1 MIRRYFGWRAGALA
15 MGCALG
21 ALLASGPAQ
30 AQQCVG
36 DCNGDGMVA
45 INELIIGV
53 NIALG
58 SQPASACPSFDV
70 NGDGMVTI
78 NELIQGVN
86 NALNGCPAVNTPTN
100 TIPPIDTPTAT
111 ATFTIPA
118 GTATATITDTPL
130 PQVDTPT
137 PTVTAVPTAADIG
150 SSVCTLDAPA
160 DKSKS
165 LLLLQTAALP
175 LSLVPTG
182 TYSID
187 CGAPGADGVA
197 PCTCTL
203 LQFGAVV
210 IPAIGDVCINP
221 AAGCA
226 PGHVDCNGGAPSDV
240 NLTADHNV
248 GTCASNAA
256 CAATCDA
263 HCATLGQGFA
273 RQSFGCEGYCQGGTN
288 DEAECMFDSECTGG
302 QCVGGEP
309 VAHFQ
314 TCNCV
319 CAGTDI
325 GDAAVAGGLTCNLGT
340 QINVE
345 LPSNGHCGDTAT
357 IQLAPVCGNVTSE
370 TSTGSVLN
378 ANNSAGATIP
388 TAAQGG
394 APSVIDG
401 VAVSCD
407 NLKAHTLTGLKL
419 VGQLGFFD
427 STLGD
432 IRSAQTFVCQ

>member
-1 MIRRYFGWRAGALA
+1 MIQRYMGWRAGTLA
-15 MGCALG
+15 VGCALA
-21 ALLASGPAQ
+21 ALLASGPAR
-30 AQQCVG
+30 AQTCVG

-58 SQPASACPSFDV
+58 SQPVTACESFDV

-86 NALNGCPAVNTPTN
+86 NALNGCPAVNTPTD
-100 TIPPIDTPTAT
+100 TVPAIDTPTST
-111 ATFTIPA
+111 PTLPA
-118 GTATATITDTPL
+118 GTATATITDTPG
-130 PQVDTPT
+130 QVDTPT
-137 PTVTAVPTAADIG
+137 PTVTAVPTAEALG
-150 SSVCTLDAPA
+150 SNVCTLDSPA

-187 CGAPGADGVA
+187 CGAPDADGIA
-197 PCTCTL
+197 ECSCTL
-203 LQFGAVV
+203 LEFGAVV

-221 AAGCA
+221 APGCA
-226 PGHVDCNGGAPSDV
+226 PGHIDCNGGAPSDV
-240 NLTADHNV
+240 VLDADHNI
-248 GTCASNAA
+248 GTCTSNAD
-256 CAATCDA
+256 CATQCDA
-263 HCATLGQGFA
+263 HCAGLGQGYV
-273 RQSFGCEGYCQGGTN
+273 RQSFGCEGYCQGGDH
-288 DEAECMFDSECTGG
+288 DETECTMDSECTGG
-302 QCVGGEP
+302 QCPGGEP

-319 CAGTDI
+319 CAGSDV

-357 IQLAPVCGNVTSE
+357 IQLAPVCGGVSSE

-378 ANNSAGATIP
+378 ANNSPGATIP

-394 APSVIDG
+394 APAIIDG
-401 VAVSCD
+401 AAVSCE
-407 NLKAHTLTGLKL
+407 NFKAHNLTGLKL

-432 IRSAQTFVCQ
+432 IRSGQTFVCQ